1 MLRFSSALLALVAC
15 LLVPASASA
24 QKGGKGGPG
33 TGVEIKSSPK
43 FLAAFRKSVAKP
55 AESTVRVQC
64 NGKDTALGIVV
75 TADGFILTK
84 HSDLDGKI
92 TVKMRDGE
100 SLEAKLVG
108 VHETH
113 DLAMLKIEATGL
125 TPATW
130 RESKLAPVGHW
141 VASPGMGADPVA
153 VGVVSVAARELPK
166 TKIQKPLPKGGGF
179 LGIGL
184 EDTETGAVIGEV
196 QPKSAAS
203 KAGLKVKDIILAVGG
218 KETPDAE
225 ALIRAIASHKPKEKV
240 VLKVKR
246 GDEELELEA
255 TLRPRPKGGLSRGDF
270 QNALGSE
277 LSKRRTG
284 FTSILQHDTV
294 LKPSDCGGPLVDLEG
309 NVIGVNIARGGRT
322 ESWAIPAETVRPL
335 LRDLMTGKLPPR
347 GKQ

>member
-1 MLRFSSALLALVAC
+1 MLRFSSALLALVAV
-15 LLVPASASA
+15 LLAPAAASA
-24 QKGGKGGPG
+24 QKGGKGATG
-33 TGVEIKSSPK
+33 GVEIKSSPK

-75 TADGFILTK
+75 SADGFILTK

-92 TVKMRDGE
+92 TVKLRDGE

-130 RESKLAPVGHW
+130 KESKFAPVGHW
-141 VASPGMGADPVA
+141 VATPGMGADPVA

-166 TKIQKPLPKGGGF
+166 TKVQKPLPKGGGF

-203 KAGLKVKDIILAVGG
+203 RAGLKVKDIILAVGG
-218 KETPDAE
+218 QETPDAE
-225 ALIRAIASHKPKEKV
+225 ALIRAIASHKPRDTI

-246 GDEELELEA
+246 GDEELELKA
-255 TLRPRPKGGLSRGDF
+255 TLGQRPKGGLSRGDF

-284 FTSILQHDTV
+284 FTSILQHDTI

-335 LRDLMTGKLPPR
+335 LRDLMAGKLAPR